1 MKDTMTKGYRYKR
14 TMRRPSLLSGAFAA
28 LLSLLLPCG
37 CEPSE
42 PSGLAD
48 PSAPM
53 RFSVSESVPD
63 LLTKSSVSS
72 QEAARTES
80 SASNVL
86 LLTSAD
92 GRTLRL
98 VAEEEPLSVRTSP
111 AAVPETKAVKIY
123 KKPASSSEVALGGDP
138 IAVWAYNLANSSDEP
153 KNGVPNLKTPSP
165 KKAILDDG
173 YWYPSKIEGG
183 VDVRDDILF
192 ETVSGYSIRWY
203 AVAPH
208 TTGVVGAVSMPQNQ
222 NPTLNWTVPG
232 TVSQQVDLLAAVS
245 ATRNRSASESDT
257 IGLTFRHLLTGV
269 RFKRDKNLAVTS
281 ITVSGVYDK
290 ATADLTKA
298 DREMSTFT
306 DVDDTGAATDLWSVR
321 AKSVAE
327 PSWTMDMTSADWT
340 NGHPDNATEE
350 RQYDYAGKDANIL
363 MMIPQL
369 TPQGAKITV
378 TVNDPVLGPT
388 PFEGDISGHRWLP
401 GRLVTYRIDEDGVR
415 METDYM
421 ELVVVPS
428 RDNGTEY
435 TLPFTGT
442 FPAHT
447 KVYWDYT
454 PSSTAPD
461 ATYAKGASADNI
473 THTYPADGQPHTI
486 RIEVRAEP
494 GAPQIPQF
502 YGGWTPFYSS
512 GNPDN
517 TLDSDGKPLDA
528 KTKKML
534 KSILRPI
541 LKTPG
546 TTMKDALAGQANLTT
561 VCEDLFSKNPQ
572 VTDFTNTFYGCAE
585 LQMEEAVQTGIFSSN
600 PDAQSFAFTFAWCSK
615 LVLLPLDD
623 CKLFRNNPE
632 VQVIPGGYPYGS
644 FYSTFTGCTSI
655 VTIPDHLFDANTKVT
670 WISHTF
676 EGCTGLTT
684 IPEALFANNKAVEDF
699 ESVFAYCSSLKTV
712 PDKLFYENG
721 KVKNFRGAFAY
732 SGLVHIPDHFFD
744 KNLEA
749 EMFNGTFSSCTD
761 LEDIPPHLFDYNKKA
776 KTFQTVFQG
785 CRKIEEIPDK
795 LFYHNREVEDHGFS
809 EAFSTCI
816 SLKTV
821 HAHLFGEKGVS
832 EKTAIISLTGTF
844 QNCSSLES
852 VPESLLACFPNVKN
866 FHGTFQ
872 CFVGY
877 YGGLKSIP
885 GGLFKDNPE
894 VEQFFATFS
903 GCKNLKTLPGE
914 LFKHNKNVTTF
925 ASAFYVCEGLES
937 LPSGLLAYAE
947 KCTNFERSFD
957 RCVNLVLTPDIF
969 IAPAEG
975 ITAENRFSQ
984 VSSVNFKQMFSNVV
998 YPNPHHEP
1006 ITVGGTAPDLW
1017 NYPSLQGKTVTKT
1030 ECFSDR
1036 ENLTNYADIPDEW
1049 KGCTVQH

>member
-1 MKDTMTKGYRYKR
+1 MTKGYRYKR

-138 IAVWAYNLANSSDEP
+138 IAVWAYNLSNSSHEP
-153 KNGVPNLKTPSP
+153 KQGVPNAKTQSP

-245 ATRNRSASESDT
+245 ATRNRSASESDS

-306 DVDDTGAATDLWSVR
+306 DVDGTGAATDLWSVR

-327 PSWTMDMTSADWT
+327 PSWTMDMTPTGTWT

-684 IPEALFANNKAVEDF
+684 IPEALFANNKAVESF
-699 ESVFAYCSSLKTV
+699 ESIFKNCSSLKTV

-721 KVKNFRGAFAY
+721 KVKTFRDAF
-732 SGLVHIPDHFFD
+732 SHTGLEHIPDHFFD
-744 KNLEA
+744 RNPDVESFS
-749 EMFNGTFSSCTD
+749 ETFNYCTD
-761 LEDIPPHLFDYNKKA
+761 LIDIPPHLFDYNKKVESFSN
-776 KTFQTVFQG
+776 TFYHCSTIVD
-785 CRKIEEIPDK
+785 IPDK
-795 LFYHNREVEDHGFS
+795 LFYYNQDVTEFNNTFDLCRNL
-809 EAFSTCI
+809 T
-816 SLKTV
+816 TV
-821 HAHLFGEKGVS
+821 PANLFGEKGVS
-832 EKTAIISLTGTF
+832 EKTKVTTLSNTF
-844 QNCSSLES
+844 ARCFGLKS
-852 VPESLLACFPNVKN
+852 VPESLFACFPKIKN
-866 FHGTFQ
+866 FSVTFQ
-872 CFVGY
+872 ES
-877 YGGLKSIP
+877 GLESIP
-885 GGLFKDNPE
+885 GGLFKDNPD
-894 VEQFFATFS
+894 VEQFWATFNDCD
-903 GCKNLKTLPGE
+903 GLKTLDAE
-914 LFKHNKNVTTF
+914 LFKHNKKVTSFYAVF
-925 ASAFYVCEGLES
+925 AMCENLSS
-937 LPSGLLAYAE
+937 LPPGLLAYAE

-984 VSSVNFKQMFSNVV
+984 VSSVNFTQMFSNVV

-1036 ENLTNYADIPDEW
+1036 ENLTNYADIPDDW
-1049 KGCTVQH
+1049 KECKLHQP